1 MKGITTPNKGEIRA
15 RRALAD
21 LVRNDPET
29 DHALK
34 SHTGIHGNHVIGG
47 TAHGRMV
54 TMTKDQNRRR
64 NDSTTMPPWTP

>member
-1 MKGITTPNKGEIRA
+1 M
-15 RRALAD
+15 RRAPAD

-29 DHALK
+29 DLALK
-34 SHTGIHGNHVIGG
+34 SRTGSHGNHVIGG

-64 NDSTTMPPWTP
+64 NDSTTMLPWTP